1 MVSGLTARGDA
12 LPQTTE
18 VQRIE
23 RVSELLKEALK
34 QPPEKQAEGER
45 LPAIGGG
52 DALVCPV
59 ITIRTDEVVLN
70 PNSHRIKAQ
79 LHDEPEWATLK
90 NDPYSEPAQLLIRRL
105 VREARRPEAFKD
117 LQKSLLEEGQDY
129 PGVITHKGVLINAN
143 TRAVAIAEFE
153 NPAKRFIRVA
163 VLPSI
168 VQEDELAL
176 LELRLQMRKEM
187 KADYSLTNELLF
199 IEELS
204 QRGLSEKQIAAELR
218 IFPDSQRKGEKEV
231 QTRLQILD
239 LIRELQ
245 QIPTERPKL
254 TFFDTLALEQ
264 FRELLRDRDALLQTA
279 PAEAERLM
287 ESFLLST
294 AVGVTPVHSLR
305 QIDSSFMGTYMY
317 PQLEEDE
324 EIGSFAEE
332 LVKGGNGENAGS
344 VGILDLPEEDGEE
357 GEIDLRR
364 LIDVVVGDGNRV
376 RLPGTKLNIERAQ
389 AKEAI
394 AHAVKTGI
402 KEKRRDARDENK
414 LEAPL
419 SAIKAATKQVVGA
432 AESAR
437 DVCEDPEFDQKRR
450 KSLEAA
456 FKKLRRRHGELEKTL
471 SELKILDS

>member
-1 MVSGLTARGDA
+1 M
-12 LPQTTE
+12 PQTTE
-18 VQRIE
+18 VQRVNRIA
-23 RVSELLKEALK
+23 ELLREALK
-34 QPPEKQAEGER
+34 QPPEKQPEGER

-59 ITIRTDEVVLN
+59 ITIGVDEVVLN

-79 LHDEPEWATLK
+79 LQDEPEWATLK
-90 NDPYSEPAQLLIRRL
+90 NDPYSEPSQLLIRRL
-105 VREARRPEAFKD
+105 VREARKPDAFKD
-117 LQKSLLEEGQDY
+117 LQKSLLDEGQDY
-129 PGVITHKGVLINAN
+129 PGVITHRGVLINAN

-163 VLPSI
+163 VLPST
-168 VQEDELAL
+168 VQEDQLAL

-199 IEELS
+199 IEELF
-204 QRGLSEKQIAAELR
+204 QRGLAEKQIAAELR
-218 IFPDSQRKGEKEV
+218 IFPDSAKKGEKEV

-245 QIPTERPKL
+245 QIPAERPKL

-264 FRELLRDRDALLQTA
+264 FRELLRERDALLQIA

-294 AVGVTPVHSLR
+294 AVGITPVHSLR
-305 QIDSSFMGTYMY
+305 QIDSSFMDTYMY

-324 EIGSFAEE
+324 ELGSFAED
-332 LVKGGNGENAGS
+332 LAKGGEGKATGGDG
-344 VGILDLPEEDGEE
+344 VLDLPDEDGEDC
-357 GEIDLRR
+357 EIDLKR

-376 RLPGTKLNIERAQ
+376 RLPGSRLNVERAQ

-394 AHAVKTGI
+394 AQAVKTGI
-402 KEKRRDARDENK
+402 KEKRRDARDEDK

-419 SAIKAATKQVVGA
+419 SAVKAATKQVIGA
-432 AESAR
+432 AASVK
-437 DVCEDPEFDQKRR
+437 DICDDPEFGQTRR

-471 SELKILDS
+471 SELEILGS

>member
-1 MVSGLTARGDA
+1 M
-12 LPQTTE
+12 PQTTE
-18 VQRIE
+18 IQRVN
-23 RVSELLKEALK
+23 RVADLLAEARR
-34 QPPEKQAEGER
+34 QPPEKQPEGER
-45 LPAIGGG
+45 MPAIGGG
-52 DALVCPV
+52 DPMVCPV
-59 ITIRTDEVVLN
+59 ITIGTDEVVLN

-79 LHDEPEWATLK
+79 LHDDPDWGTLK

-105 VREARRPEAFKD
+105 VREARKPDAFND

-129 PGVITHKGVLINAN
+129 PGVITHRGVLINAN

-163 VLPSI
+163 VLPST
-168 VQEDELAL
+168 VQEDQLAL
-176 LELRLQMRKEM
+176 LELRLQMRKEL

-204 QRGLSEKQIAAELR
+204 QRGLAEKQIAAELR
-218 IFPDSQRKGEKEV
+218 IFPGSQKKGEKEV

-254 TFFDTLALEQ
+254 TFFDSLALEQ
-264 FRELLRDRDALLQTA
+264 FRDLLAKRDALLQTA

-294 AVGVTPVHSLR
+294 AVGITPVHSLR
-305 QIDSSFMGTYMY
+305 QVDSSFMNTYMY

-324 EIGSFAEE
+324 ELGVVADD
-332 LVKGGNGENAGS
+332 LAKGGEGKATGGGG
-344 VGILDLPEEDGEE
+344 VLDLPGEEEGEE

-376 RLPGTKLNIERAQ
+376 RLPGSRVSVERAQ

-394 AHAVKTGI
+394 AHAVKSGI

-419 SAIKAATKQVVGA
+419 SAVKAATKQVMGA
-432 AESAR
+432 AESVK
-437 DVCEDPEFDQKRR
+437 DVCDDPEFDQKRR

-471 SELKILDS
+471 AELQILGS

>member
-1 MVSGLTARGDA
+1 M
-12 LPQTTE
+12 PQTTE
-18 VQRIE
+18 IQRIN
-23 RVSELLKEALK
+23 RVAELLREAFK
-34 QPPEKQAEGER
+34 QPPEKQPEGER

-59 ITIRTDEVVLN
+59 ITIGVDEVVLN

-79 LHDEPEWATLK
+79 LHDDPDWATLK

-105 VREARRPEAFKD
+105 VREARKPDAFKD
-117 LQKSLLEEGQDY
+117 LQKSLLDEGQDY

-163 VLPSI
+163 VLPPT
-168 VQEDELAL
+168 VQEDQLAL
-176 LELRLQMRKEM
+176 LELRLQMRKEL

-204 QRGLSEKQIAAELR
+204 QRGLAEKQIAAELR
-218 IFPDSQRKGEKEV
+218 IFPESEKKGEKEV

-245 QIPTERPKL
+245 QIPAERPKL

-264 FRELLRDRDALLQTA
+264 FRELLRERDALLQTV

-305 QIDSSFMGTYMY
+305 QIDSAFMDTYMY
-317 PQLEEDE
+317 PQLEEDDE
-324 EIGSFAEE
+324 LGSFAED
-332 LVKGGNGENAGS
+332 LAKGVDGKATGGGG
-344 VGILDLPEEDGEE
+344 VLDLPDEDGDE
-357 GEIDLRR
+357 GEIDLKR

-376 RLPGTKLNIERAQ
+376 RLPGSSLNVERAQ

-394 AHAVKTGI
+394 AQAVKTGI

-419 SAIKAATKQVVGA
+419 SAVKAATKQVMGA
-432 AESAR
+432 VESVK
-437 DVCEDPEFDQKRR
+437 DICDDPEFDQKRR

-456 FKKLRRRHGELEKTL
+456 FKKLRRRQGELEKTL
-471 SELKILDS
+471 GELKILGS